1 MDFKSLLS
9 QLDQLTEAT
18 EKTKTGVR
26 HTAEPGGYG
35 RKDDEDD
42 EGNKVKQDTA
52 PRGRGR
58 PKKATSTSG
67 EDKKYDF
74 SAFGVTKGKDVKLPK
89 HDKKKTTK
97 HSIKEYIDQLEKALT
112 EAEQIQIKPASQ
124 MPKKPG
130 QTSQAQPGQPQQ
142 VQGQA
147 QQNTQVIAQGDKTLG
162 TVNNPQLAQQ
172 IKQSIGKGEM
182 TLMPDQ
188 QVNELDAGTVARYQ
202 DKAFDKYMGGD
213 EKRAQGLDRA
223 SKKQA
228 GAFGHVPTTQ
238 KVNEKDIGKHN
249 NATTGFDALVR
260 KLTPKYGKEAATK
273 IAGAQMKKIKEADQP
288 PRDALASPLTFEAK
302 KPDANKNG
310 IPDYAEDGKG
320 KNDLKKK
327 KVKEGITS
335 MKNTFAILDDN
346 LIDQIANMNGAE
358 VDPDAG
364 TVETWDE
371 NTFRQLNAFAQKN
384 PSRLKRTQSMNT
396 AGMRPMAR
404 QVGGTATGP
413 EYNLKEGMM
422 DKLKSMLVPKLMKL
436 LGPDAEKIAS
446 AVKQATGGD
455 LTPSKE
461 NAMKVVQAL
470 GIDKAAAQGQSP
482 QMAEGIAGNWQ
493 GKLIQALYTLGLLG
507 SAGAAASMY
516 GTVGGSFMGVIGV
529 LLLMFANTVFGDA
542 PGQTGTMGNFGNKGT
557 DMNAGLDDHGMPIR
571 TRSDTTTNPYK
582 GQGGFQE
589 QTDLDRMM
597 EMAGAK
603 KKEVKEGMNTRL
615 KAARHAGKSHALGKQ
630 GYNCSYDDM
639 EESRHY
645 HEGYKEGLDECYGQM
660 PIQGYVGEVEG
671 SMPAATV
678 PGMASQEQHGGMDE
692 GNAFTAALKRT
703 PTGGKF
709 SVGGDTYTDRS
720 SIEESPFA
728 FEALDKQLNALLE
741 SKEDVAEGMTVS
753 ISKGQQGSPDSVSV
767 SAQDAEADQLL
778 GLIKSAGLGL
788 FGGDDTGGYG
798 APQGGQPQHG
808 GLDVVGDHD
817 GMMALI
823 KKVTG
828 GEAGNGD
835 YADEEG
841 HADEHGHEGACESCG
856 GMMEAGHACG
866 EGQQMVDEVESE
878 DQMTYQMAEDNPPD
892 SGADNT
898 NAAIADTAQA
908 NQAGAAYNP
917 KNDVDEGAGGPEA
930 SEEPVEKLTPDEEDQ
945 SDEEGEKEKSAEE
958 EDKADKESMSESMFV
973 NLYKKL
979 TLISEE
985 STSEKDDKAEKAAKK
1000 VAKDIEYDEDHK
1012 GKDDDKAE
1020 EAGKKVKK
1028 DIEYDDKKDKKKI
1041 DEWANDAGPGKS
1053 ASDTAF
1059 ETDIDFM
1066 MNVISG
1072 GLNKRKQTGQTT
1084 IPVIAGQNRTTSRN
1098 TTDIN
1103 ESKYSSD
1110 DAVSQWKK
1118 LAGLK

>member
-188 QVNELDAGTVARYQ
+188 QVNELDAVTVARYQ

-213 EKRAQGLDRA
+213 EKRAPGLDRA

-288 PRDALASPLTFEAK
+288 PRDALASPLTLEAK
-302 KPDANKNG
+302 KAKPDFLDMDK
-310 IPDYAEDGKG
+310 DGDK
-320 KNDLKKK
+320 KEPMKKAVADKK
-327 KVKEGITS
+327 KVE
-335 MKNTFAILDDN
+335 
-346 LIDQIANMNGAE
+346 
-358 VDPDAG
+358 
-364 TVETWDE
+364 
-371 NTFRQLNAFAQKN
+371 
-384 PSRLKRTQSMNT
+384 
-396 AGMRPMAR
+396 
-404 QVGGTATGP
+404 
-413 EYNLKEGMM
+413 
-422 DKLKSMLVPKLMKL
+422 
-436 LGPDAEKIAS
+436 
-446 AVKQATGGD
+446 
-455 LTPSKE
+455 
-461 NAMKVVQAL
+461 
-470 GIDKAAAQGQSP
+470 
-482 QMAEGIAGNWQ
+482 
-493 GKLIQALYTLGLLG
+493 
-507 SAGAAASMY
+507 
-516 GTVGGSFMGVIGV
+516 
-529 LLLMFANTVFGDA
+529 
-542 PGQTGTMGNFGNKGT
+542 
-557 DMNAGLDDHGMPIR
+557 
-571 TRSDTTTNPYK
+571 
-582 GQGGFQE
+582 
-589 QTDLDRMM
+589 
-597 EMAGAK
+597 
-603 KKEVKEGMNTRL
+603 EGMNTRL
-615 KAARHAGKSHALGKQ
+615 KAARHAGKAHALGKQ
-630 GYNCSYDDM
+630 GYNCTYDDM
-639 EESRHY
+639 EESKHY

-671 SMPAATV
+671 TMPASTV
-678 PGMASQEQHGGMDE
+678 PGMASQEQHGGMEE

-709 SVGGDTYTDRS
+709 SVGGKTFTDRS

-728 FEALDKQLNALLE
+728 FESLEQQLSALLE

-753 ISKGQQGSPDSVSV
+753 ISKGQQGAPDSVSV

-788 FGGDDTGGYG
+788 FGGDEQNGYG

-917 KNDVDEGAGGPEA
+917 RNDVDEGAGGPEA

-945 SDEEGEKEKSAEE
+945 SDEEGEEEKSAEE

-1084 IPVIAGQNRTTSRN
+1084 IPVLSSQLGRQVSRN

-1110 DAVSQWKK
+1110 DAVAQWKK

>member
-9 QLDQLTEAT
+9 QLDQLNEAT

-35 RKDDEDD
+35 RKDDEDE
-42 EGNKVKQDTA
+42 EGNKVKSDA
-52 PRGRGR
+52 PKKGRGR
-58 PKKATSTSG
+58 PSKATQSSG
-67 EDKKYDF
+67 EAKKYDF
-74 SAFGVTKGKDVKLPK
+74 SAFGVKSGKDVKLPK
-89 HDKKKTTK
+89 HDKKKTTVVK
-97 HSIKEYIDQLEKALT
+97 GKSQNHPDNKKDDGTGDEPTTKKGLKEYFDSLDRALN

-162 TVNNPQLAQQ
+162 TVNNPQLANQ

-182 TLMPDQ
+182 TLNPDQ
-188 QVNELDAGTVARYQ
+188 QMKEGSGYDGSEPLDLNKNPSVNDV
-202 DKAFDKYMGGD
+202 F
-213 EKRAQGLDRA
+213 KRALYIYDYEGYGNNMDYSEDDAIDQYVAKNFGLDVLDQLTNARTQGYFGRA
-223 SKKQA
+223 DGKGPGGGGRTSNLGTSSAPGGNFRTTKAGVMNKQDA
-228 GAFGHVPTTQ
+228 KTMKSRVADRLGRHPEPNLPEG
-238 KVNEKDIGKHN
+238 DIGKHN
-249 NATTGFDALVR
+249 NATTGFDAMVR

-320 KNDLKKK
+320 PNDTKKK
-327 KVKEGITS
+327 KVKEDMDSESKTDKKKCPPMSHIKKMCQDGKSVAEICKMHPDCDQKELKQMVADCKKKMVKEGITS

-404 QVGGTATGP
+404 AVGGTASGP
-413 EYNLKEGMM
+413 EYNL
-422 DKLKSMLVPKLMKL
+422 
-436 LGPDAEKIAS
+436 
-446 AVKQATGGD
+446 
-455 LTPSKE
+455 
-461 NAMKVVQAL
+461 
-470 GIDKAAAQGQSP
+470 
-482 QMAEGIAGNWQ
+482 
-493 GKLIQALYTLGLLG
+493 
-507 SAGAAASMY
+507 
-516 GTVGGSFMGVIGV
+516 
-529 LLLMFANTVFGDA
+529 
-542 PGQTGTMGNFGNKGT
+542 
-557 DMNAGLDDHGMPIR
+557 
-571 TRSDTTTNPYK
+571 
-582 GQGGFQE
+582 
-589 QTDLDRMM
+589 
-597 EMAGAK
+597 
-603 KKEVKEGMNTRL
+603 KEGMNTRL

-660 PIQGYVGEVEG
+660 PIQGYVGEAN
-671 SMPAATV
+671 PPATV
-678 PGMASQEQHGGMDE
+678 PGMANQAMREPAMEDDMYEVDKTTYMKQQAM
-692 GNAFTAALKRT
+692 KT
-703 PTGGKF
+703 P
-709 SVGGDTYTDRS
+709 GDTFKAFGQTFKDK
-720 SIEESPFA
+720 EVVESPFA
-728 FEALDKQLNALLE
+728 FEALEQQLNALLE

-753 ISKGQQGSPDSVSV
+753 ISKGQQGAPDSVSV

-788 FGGDDTGGYG
+788 FGADEQNGYG

-841 HADEHGHEGACESCG
+841 HGDEHGHEGTCESCG

-908 NQAGAAYNP
+908 NAAGAAYNP

-945 SDEEGEKEKSAEE
+945 SDEEGEEEKSAEE

-1110 DAVSQWKK
+1110 DAVAQWKK

>member
-9 QLDQLTEAT
+9 QLDQLNEAEGT
-18 EKTKTGVR
+18 TVHKGTYGTSHGKEDVR
-26 HTAEPGGYG
+26 DQYG
-35 RKDDEDD
+35 HKI
-42 EGNKVKQDTA
+42 GKQDKGAEAKKDA
-52 PRGRGR
+52 PKKGRGR
-58 PKKATSTSG
+58 PKKGADDSG
-67 EDKKYDF
+67 EVKSYDF
-74 SAFGVTKGKDVKLPK
+74 SAFGVNKGKDVKLPK
-89 HDKKKTTK
+89 HDKKKTIK
-97 HSIKEYIDQLEKALT
+97 HSLKEYLDQLDDALN

-130 QTSQAQPGQPQQ
+130 QTSQPGQPQQ

-188 QVNELDAGTVARYQ
+188 EMKEG
-202 DKAFDKYMGGD
+202 
-213 EKRAQGLDRA
+213 
-223 SKKQA
+223 
-228 GAFGHVPTTQ
+228 
-238 KVNEKDIGKHN
+238 DIGKHN

-260 KLTPKYGKEAATK
+260 KLTPKYGKEAATR
-273 IAGAQMKKIKEADQP
+273 IAGSQMKKIKEADQP

-302 KPDANKNG
+302 DLPGNQDKLDV
-310 IPDYAEDGKG
+310 AEPKG
-320 KNDLKKK
+320 KLDAKDFKELSKKK
-327 KVKEGITS
+327 K
-335 MKNTFAILDDN
+335 
-346 LIDQIANMNGAE
+346 
-358 VDPDAG
+358 
-364 TVETWDE
+364 
-371 NTFRQLNAFAQKN
+371 
-384 PSRLKRTQSMNT
+384 
-396 AGMRPMAR
+396 
-404 QVGGTATGP
+404 
-413 EYNLKEGMM
+413 
-422 DKLKSMLVPKLMKL
+422 
-436 LGPDAEKIAS
+436 
-446 AVKQATGGD
+446 
-455 LTPSKE
+455 
-461 NAMKVVQAL
+461 
-470 GIDKAAAQGQSP
+470 
-482 QMAEGIAGNWQ
+482 
-493 GKLIQALYTLGLLG
+493 
-507 SAGAAASMY
+507 
-516 GTVGGSFMGVIGV
+516 
-529 LLLMFANTVFGDA
+529 
-542 PGQTGTMGNFGNKGT
+542 
-557 DMNAGLDDHGMPIR
+557 
-571 TRSDTTTNPYK
+571 
-582 GQGGFQE
+582 
-589 QTDLDRMM
+589 
-597 EMAGAK
+597 
-603 KKEVKEGMNTRL
+603 VKEGMNTRL

-630 GYNCSYDDM
+630 SYNCSYDDM

-645 HEGYKEGLDECYGQM
+645 HEGFKEGLDECYGQM
-660 PIQGYVGEVEG
+660 PIQGYVGETN
-671 SMPAATV
+671 PPATV
-678 PGMASQEQHGGMDE
+678 PGMASQAMREPAMEDDMYEVDKTTYMKQQAM
-692 GNAFTAALKRT
+692 KT
-703 PTGGKF
+703 P
-709 SVGGDTYTDRS
+709 GDTFKAFGQTFKDK
-720 SIEESPFA
+720 EVVESPFA
-728 FEALDKQLNALLE
+728 FEALEQQLNALLE

-753 ISKGQQGSPDSVSV
+753 ISKGQQGAPDSVSV
-767 SAQDAEADQLL
+767 SAQDGEADQLL
-778 GLIKSAGLGL
+778 DIIKSAGLGL
-788 FGGDDTGGYG
+788 FGADEQNGYG

-856 GMMEAGHACG
+856 GMMEAGHSCD

-898 NAAIADTAQA
+898 DAAIADTAQA
-908 NQAGAAYNP
+908 NQAAAEYNP
-917 KNDVDEGAGGPEA
+917 RNDVDEGAGGPEA

-945 SDEEGEKEKSAEE
+945 SDEEGEEEESAEE

-1072 GLNKRKQTGQTT
+1072 GLNKRKSTGQTT
-1084 IPVIAGQNRTTSRN
+1084 IPVLSSQLGRQVSRN

-1103 ESKYSSD
+1103 ETVGNSSD
-1110 DAVSQWKK
+1110 AVAQWKK